1 MFWDFLFG
9 KSVTEEWNLIVC
21 EQDDMRVEEYAFTAL
36 QVTTTLTVFHV
47 TVYINA
53 AHQLE

>member
-1 MFWDFLFG
+1 MFWDFLFA
-9 KSVTEEWNLIVC
+9 KSVTEEWNLIVY
-21 EQDDMRVEEYAFTAL
+21 EQDFMRVEEYALTAL
-36 QVTTTLTVFHV
+36 QVTTILIVFHV

>member
-9 KSVTEEWNLIVC
+9 KSVTEEWNLIVY
-21 EQDDMRVEEYAFTAL
+21 EQDDMRVEEYALTAL
-36 QVTTTLTVFHV
+36 QVTITLILFHV